1 MYSRSIEKRE
11 FARAAALGLSDHPR
25 WLPCRY
31 LYDAEGSRL
40 FERITETPEYY
51 LTRTETALLDASADS
66 IARLTGNR
74 TLVELGAGNA
84 RKTERILTAYTHG
97 FGAGRYV
104 PVDVSGDALAETT
117 KMLAGPFP
125 KLAIRGVHGT
135 YETVFPL
142 LPSLSPLV
150 LLFLGS
156 TIGNLNQTEAAVF
169 WSEVRCAL
177 SPGDFMLL
185 GVDLVKDAAIIDAA
199 YNDAAGWSAAFTKN
213 IFARMNREL
222 GSEIDLDA
230 IDHEAAYRPDWRRVE
245 IFARMT
251 RRQEIRLAPLDRTIT
266 LEAGERVMTEISR
279 KFELTELREYLG
291 SFDLETVETFTD
303 SDRPYALL
311 LLRRGSLHD

>member
-1 MYSRSIEKRE
+1 MISSSSTETRE

-51 LTRTETALLDASADS
+51 LTRTEVALLDESTEAIPA
-66 IARLTGNR
+66 ITGDV
-74 TLVELGAGNA
+74 TLVELGAGSA
-84 RKTERILTAYTHG
+84 RKTERILSAYTQRA
-97 FGAGRYV
+97 GAARYV
-104 PVDVSGDALAETT
+104 PVDVSGDALAATT
-117 KMLAGPFP
+117 SALAARFP
-125 KLAIRGVHGT
+125 TLAVRGVHGT
-135 YETVFPL
+135 YESVFPL

-156 TIGNLNQTEAAVF
+156 TIGNLNQPEADVF
-169 WSEVRCAL
+169 WSNVRCAL

-185 GVDLVKDAAIIDAA
+185 GVDLVKDAATIDRA

-222 GSEIDLDA
+222 GSAIDLA
-230 IDHEAAYRPDWRRVE
+230 GIEHEAAYRPEWQRVE

-251 RRQEIRLAPLDRTIT
+251 RRQEVRLAPLGRTIA

-279 KFELTELREYLG
+279 KYELNELRDYLHLFEL
-291 SFDLETVETFTD
+291 ETLETFTD
-303 SDRPYALL
+303 PAQSYALL
-311 LLRRGSLHD
+311 LLRPSQS

>member
-1 MYSRSIEKRE
+1 MYSPSIEKRE
-11 FARAAALGLSDHPR
+11 FARAAAVGLSDHPR

-31 LYDAEGSRL
+31 LYDAEGNRL

-51 LTRTETALLDASADS
+51 LTRTETALLDNAADV

-84 RKTERILTAYTHG
+84 RKTARILTAYTQG

-104 PVDVSGDALAETT
+104 PVDVSGDAIAETAKT
-117 KMLAGPFP
+117 LAGRFP
-125 KLAIRGVHGT
+125 TIAIRGVHGT

-199 YNDAAGWSAAFTKN
+199 YNDGAGWSAAFTKN

-251 RRQEIRLAPLDRTIT
+251 RRQEIRLAPLDR
-266 LEAGERVMTEISR
+266 RSR
-279 KFELTELREYLG
+279 SKRENG
-291 SFDLETVETFTD
+291 
-303 SDRPYALL
+303 
-311 LLRRGSLHD
+311 

>member
-1 MYSRSIEKRE
+1 MISSSGTEKRE

-51 LTRTETALLDASADS
+51 LTRTEVGLLDASTEA
-66 IARLTGNR
+66 IATITGDA
-74 TLVELGAGNA
+74 TLVELGAGSA
-84 RKTERILTAYTHG
+84 RKTERILSAYTQRS
-97 FGAGRYV
+97 GAARYV
-104 PVDVSGDALAETT
+104 PVDVSGDALAATT
-117 KMLAGPFP
+117 STLAARFP
-125 KLAIRGVHGT
+125 TLAVRGVHGT
-135 YETVFPL
+135 YESVFPL

-156 TIGNLNQTEAAVF
+156 TIGNLNQPEADVF
-169 WSEVRCAL
+169 WSNVRCAL

-185 GVDLVKDAAIIDAA
+185 GVDLVKHAATIDRA

-222 GSEIDLDA
+222 GSAIDLGG
-230 IDHEAAYRPDWRRVE
+230 IEHEAAYRPEWQRVE

-251 RRQEIRLAPLDRTIT
+251 RRQEVRLAPLARTIT

-279 KFELTELREYLG
+279 KYELTELRDYLHL
-291 SFDLETVETFTD
+291 FELETLETFTD
-303 SDRPYALL
+303 PARSYALL
-311 LLRRGSLHD
+311 LLRPSQS